1 MYKPTN
7 KEWSWAMYDFGNSAY
22 ALIVMT
28 IFFPLFFAEY
38 VVHGKLTAALW
49 GLSVAVSILLVGLI
63 SPLLGAFTDKEAK
76 RKSYFVLFSILAI
89 IGTMVLPFTA
99 YIPSYLGII
108 IFVFVNFSFGLSL
121 SLYDS
126 FITVVPQEK
135 NVSTTLS
142 GIGWAIGYI
151 GGPLCLLIAWFLM
164 GGKLPAD
171 LSDYRT
177 LFLVT
182 GLFFFAF
189 SIWPYLSLPKDTK
202 DNTIPIMK
210 AGLSAFQTVRDTLTS
225 WRNMKQIFVFL
236 LAMYFI
242 MDGLTTMV
250 YFVSLFAKV
259 NLGFTIEQ
267 IVQLLLIVQIIGIP
281 ATVIM
286 CWLAEKVG
294 EIKLL
299 ILCSILWIVIS
310 ILIFF
315 SSDYVSFRIV
325 AYLTGIVI
333 GSTPAIARGFF
344 GKIIPVEKR
353 AEFFGFNTFAGRIA
367 TLVGP
372 LIFGIVSSLWDMRI
386 AILTVIPFFII
397 GAILLV
403 YLNMNFRRWQS
414 ALHRNG

>member
-1 MYKPTN
+1 
-7 KEWSWAMYDFGNSAY
+7 MYDFGNSAY

-38 VVHGKLTAALW
+38 VVHGKLTAAWW
-49 GLSVAVSILLVGLI
+49 GLSVAISILLVGLI

-76 RKSYFVLFSILAI
+76 RKSYFVLFSIIAI

-99 YIPSYLGII
+99 HTPSYLGIL
-108 IFVFVNFSFGLSL
+108 IFVLVNFSFGLSL

-126 FITVVPQEK
+126 FITVVPQQK

-164 GGKLPAD
+164 GRKLPVD
-171 LSDYRT
+171 LSDYRI

-182 GLFFFAF
+182 GLFFFVF
-189 SIWPYLSLPKDTK
+189 SIWPYRSLPKDSQRPTV
-202 DNTIPIMK
+202 N
-210 AGLSAFQTVRDTLTS
+210 AGLSAFRTVWNTLHS
-225 WRNMKQIFVFL
+225 WRDMKRIFVFL
-236 LAMYFI
+236 LAMYCI

-250 YFVSLFAKV
+250 YFVSLFAKI

-267 IVQLLLIVQIIGIP
+267 IVGLLLIVQCIGIP
-281 ATVIM
+281 ATAM
-286 CWLAEKVG
+286 MGWLAEKFG
-294 EIKLL
+294 EIKFL

-310 ILIFF
+310 FLIFF
-315 SSDYVSFRIV
+315 SSDYASFRVV

-353 AEFFGFNTFAGRIA
+353 AEFFGFNTLAGRMA
-367 TLVGP
+367 TLIGP
-372 LIFGIVSSLWDMRI
+372 LIFGFVSFFWNMRI
-386 AILTVIPFFII
+386 AILTAIPFFTL
-397 GAILLV
+397 GAILLI
-403 YLNMNFRRWQS
+403 YLNVSFRRWQS
-414 ALHRNG
+414 A

>member
-49 GLSVAVSILLVGLI
+49 GLSVAISILLVGLI

-99 YIPSYLGII
+99 HTPSYLGIL
-108 IFVFVNFSFGLSL
+108 IFVLVNFSFGLSL

-126 FITVVPQEK
+126 FITVVPQKK

-142 GIGWAIGYI
+142 GVGWAIGYI

-164 GGKLPAD
+164 GRKLPVD
-171 LSDYRT
+171 LSDYWT

-182 GLFFFAF
+182 GLFFFVF
-189 SIWPYLSLPKDTK
+189 SIWPYRSLPKDSQRPTV
-202 DNTIPIMK
+202 N
-210 AGLSAFQTVRDTLTS
+210 AGLSAFRTVWNTLHS
-225 WRNMKQIFVFL
+225 WRDMKHIFVFL
-236 LAMYFI
+236 LAMYCI

-267 IVQLLLIVQIIGIP
+267 IVGLLLIVQCIGIP
-281 ATVIM
+281 ATAM
-286 CWLAEKVG
+286 MGWLAEKFG
-294 EIKLL
+294 EIKFL
-299 ILCSILWIVIS
+299 ILCSILWVIIS
-310 ILIFF
+310 FLIFF
-315 SSDYVSFRIV
+315 SSDYASFRIV

-333 GSTPAIARGFF
+333 GSTPAIARGFL

-353 AEFFGFNTFAGRIA
+353 AEFFGFNTLAGRMA
-367 TLVGP
+367 TLIGP
-372 LIFGIVSSLWDMRI
+372 LIFGFVSFLWNMRI
-386 AILTVIPFFII
+386 AILTAIPFFTL
-397 GAILLV
+397 GAILLI
-403 YLNMNFRRWQS
+403 YLNMSFRRWQS
-414 ALHRNG
+414 A

>member
-1 MYKPTN
+1 MYKLTN

-22 ALIVMT
+22 AFIVLT
-28 IFFPLFFAEY
+28 LFFPLFFTEY
-38 VVHGKLTAALW
+38 VVHGKLTAAWW
-49 GLSVAVSILLVGLI
+49 GLSVAISILLVGLI

-99 YIPSYLGII
+99 HIPSYLGIF

-126 FITVVPQEK
+126 FIAVVPQEK

-164 GGKLPAD
+164 GGKLPVD

-189 SIWPYLSLPKDTK
+189 SIWPYFSLPKD
-202 DNTIPIMK
+202 NTTPIMK
-210 AGLSAFQTVRDTLTS
+210 AELSAFRTVRDTLKS
-225 WRNMKQIFVFL
+225 WRDMKQIFVFL

-267 IVQLLLIVQIIGIP
+267 IVRLLLIVQIIGIP
-281 ATVIM
+281 ATAMM

-333 GSTPAIARGFF
+333 GSTPAIARGFL

-367 TLVGP
+367 TLIGP
-372 LIFGIVSSLWDMRI
+372 LIFGIVSSLWNMRI
-386 AILTVIPFFII
+386 AVLTVIPFFIV

-403 YLNMNFRRWQS
+403 YLNVNFRRWQS
-414 ALHRNG
+414 ALHRHG

>member
-7 KEWSWAMYDFGNSAY
+7 REWSWAMYDFGNSAY

-38 VVHGKLTAALW
+38 VVHGKLTVALW
-49 GLSVAVSILLVGLI
+49 GLSVAISILLVGLI

-76 RKSYFVLFSILAI
+76 RKSYFVLFSITAI

-99 YIPSYLGII
+99 DVPSYLGIF
-108 IFVFVNFSFGLSL
+108 IFVVVNFSFGLSI

-126 FITVVPQEK
+126 FIAVVPQEK

-164 GGKLPAD
+164 GRKLPVD

-182 GLFFFAF
+182 GLFFFVF
-189 SIWPYLSLPKDTK
+189 SIWPYRSLPKDEIVQSPTV
-202 DNTIPIMK
+202 NT
-210 AGLSAFQTVRDTLTS
+210 GLSAFRTVWNTLRS
-225 WRNMKQIFVFL
+225 WRDMKHVFVFL
-236 LAMYFI
+236 LAMYCI
-242 MDGLTTMV
+242 MDGLITMI

-267 IVQLLLIVQIIGIP
+267 IVELLLIVQFIGIP
-281 ATVIM
+281 ATAIM
-286 CWLAEKVG
+286 GWLAEKFG
-294 EIKLL
+294 EIKFL

-310 ILIFF
+310 FLIFF
-315 SSDYVSFRIV
+315 SSDYASFLIV

-353 AEFFGFNTFAGRIA
+353 AEFFGFNTFAGRMA
-367 TLVGP
+367 TLIGP
-372 LIFGIVSSLWDMRI
+372 LIFGIVSSLWNMRI
-386 AILTVIPFFII
+386 AILTVIPFFIV

-403 YLNMNFRRWQS
+403 YLNVNFRRWQDD
-414 ALHRNG
+414 

>member
-38 VVHGKLTAALW
+38 IVSGKLTAALW
-49 GLSVAVSILLVGLI
+49 GLSVAISILLVGLI
-63 SPLLGAFTDKEAK
+63 SPLLGALADKEAK
-76 RKSYFVLFSILAI
+76 RKSYFVLFSIMAI
-89 IGTMVLPFTA
+89 IGTMVLSFTA
-99 YIPSYLGII
+99 YIPLYLGIL
-108 IFVFVNFSFGLSL
+108 IFILVNFSFGLAL

-126 FITVVPQEK
+126 FITVVPQKK

-164 GGKLPAD
+164 GRKLPVD

-189 SIWPYLSLPKDTK
+189 SIWPYLSLPKDKLSPAVST
-202 DNTIPIMK
+202 
-210 AGLSAFQTVRDTLTS
+210 GLSALRTVWQTLRS
-225 WRNMKQIFVFL
+225 WRNRKHIFIFL
-236 LAMYFI
+236 IAMYFL

-259 NLGFTIEQ
+259 TLGFTIEQ
-267 IVQLLLIVQIIGIP
+267 IVILLLIVQGIGIFTT
-281 ATVIM
+281 AIM
-286 CWLAEKVG
+286 SWLAEKFG
-294 EIKLL
+294 EIRLL

-310 ILIFF
+310 FLIFF
-315 SSDYVSFRIV
+315 SSDYASFRIV

-333 GSTPAIARGFF
+333 GSTPAIARGFL

-353 AEFFGFNTFAGRIA
+353 AEFFGFNTLAGRMA
-367 TLVGP
+367 TLIGP
-372 LIFGIVSSLWDMRI
+372 LVFGIAAYLWNMRI
-386 AILTVIPFFII
+386 AILTVVPFFVI
-397 GAILLV
+397 GAILLI
-403 YLNMNFRRWQS
+403 YLNMNFKRWQN
-414 ALHRNG
+414 A